1 MNGPRSDGGH
11 APRTTTRRRI
21 LQLGAGATGAVL
33 GFGGLTG
40 TAAAW
45 ERFDVDFRSTTEVWL
60 IVGDDLEY
68 DPPAVANVVVTDG
81 ESVTCDVVEFR
92 PSNTVAGDAYGDA
105 NVVRYEAPSGET
117 VLGVLPYNRGG
128 GSRFSRP
135 RCLMANDR
143 VESATVSELAPRAD
157 CVRTA
162 MNGPWNGTLQ
172 NCWWDPIRS
181 GAQEMSGGTRLRPDD
196 GEPDGN
202 VGRSLAVNA
211 DGTVLLVG
219 APDRETA
226 GGSDGAA
233 YVFSRQ
239 EGAWRQTARL
249 DPPAGSG
256 TTSFG
261 DGVTLDAAGRTA
273 LVNHSPDDFDARD
286 RVLVFEADGQDW
298 TRTATIEAPPSSG
311 PATDLS
317 GFGFALA
324 LDDAGETAVVGA
336 EWTGLSAGEV
346 AVFRRDGTE
355 WVAESTFTHAQ
366 GDDNYFGSAVDV
378 AETGDSAVVGAPVPR
393 EGPGEGGYASVA
405 TRADGD
411 WQPTHRL
418 RAADRRPLDA
428 LGSSVAC
435 DARCETV
442 VAGDPRRAV
451 GDDPDQGRVSV
462 FVSENDEWVESIQVL
477 APDGAAGDEFG
488 HAVAVDPRADTV
500 LVGAPG
506 RDTAGNSSAG
516 AAYVCAPNGGGGWS
530 VRTTVVASDG
540 DAGDRFGEA
549 VALDATGE
557 TLVVGAPEAG
567 ETGAGA
573 VYVFDRSAARDA
585 DRSGPES
592 ES

>member
-1 MNGPRSDGGH
+1 MNGPRSDGGDV
-11 APRTTTRRRI
+11 PETTTRRRI
-21 LQLGAGATGAVL
+21 LQLGAGAAGAVL

-40 TAAAW
+40 SAAAW
-45 ERFDVDFRSTTEVWL
+45 ERFDVDFRSTSEVRL
-60 IVGDDLEY
+60 IVGEDLEY
-68 DPPAVANVVVTDG
+68 DPPAVAHAVVTDG
-81 ESVTCDVVEFR
+81 DSVSCDAVAFR
-92 PSNTVAGDAYGDA
+92 PSNAMTGDEYGDA
-105 NVVRYEAPSGET
+105 NVVRYEAPTGQT

-128 GSRFSRP
+128 GGRFSRP
-135 RCLMANDR
+135 RCLMTNDR
-143 VESATVSELAPRAD
+143 VDPATISELAPRAD

-162 MNGPWNGTLQ
+162 VNGPWNGRLR
-172 NCWWDPIRS
+172 NCWWDPLQSEDRVI
-181 GAQEMSGGTRLRPDD
+181 SGGTRLRPDD
-196 GEPDGN
+196 GEPDGTF
-202 VGRSLAVNA
+202 GRSLAVSA

-219 APDRETA
+219 APDRETV

-233 YVFSRQ
+233 YVFSRR

-249 DPPAGSG
+249 EPPDGSG

-261 DGVTLDAAGRTA
+261 DGVALDAAGRTA

-286 RVLVFEADGQDW
+286 RVLVFEADDERW

-311 PATDLS
+311 PAADLS

-346 AVFRRDGTE
+346 AVVQRDGTE
-355 WVAESTFTHAQ
+355 WVTQSTFTHAR
-366 GDDNYFGSAVDV
+366 GDDNYFGAAVDV
-378 AETGDSAVVGAPVPR
+378 AATGDSAVVGAPVPR

-405 TRADGD
+405 TGADGD
-411 WQPTHRL
+411 WRPTQRL

-435 DARCETV
+435 DAYCETV
-442 VAGDPRRAV
+442 VAGDPRRDV
-451 GDDPDQGRVSV
+451 DDDPDRGRVSV
-462 FVSENDEWVESIQVL
+462 FVAENGEWAESTPVL
-477 APDGAAGDEFG
+477 APNGAAGDEFG
-488 HAVAVDPRADTV
+488 RAVAVDPRADTV

-530 VRTTVVASDG
+530 VRTTVVASDPA
-540 DAGDRFGEA
+540 AGERFGEA
-549 VALDATGE
+549 VAVDATGE

-573 VYVFDRSAARDA
+573 VSVFDRSEARDA

-592 ES
+592 GS